1 MAPSIIVPTRS
12 VNGVRIPTVGYG
24 TMLFPDPDR
33 AAELI
38 QGALEC
44 GYRHI
49 DTARKYG
56 SEEWVGAGIRASGLA
71 RKDIWV
77 TTKVTEENA
86 KADDFKRSVDTSL
99 KTMGLDYVDLLLIH
113 WPQPKVPLEETLDA
127 LAEARRDGVAVEAV
141 VGVLE
146 AHDVNGGHDVLVGL
160 ALVELGAVRYVARST
175 ANPVQRGGLRGG

>member
-1 MAPSIIVPTRS
+1 MAPSIMVPN
-12 VNGVRIPTVGYG
+12 VLINGVRIPTVGYG
-24 TMLFPDPDR
+24 TMLFPELER

-56 SEEWVGAGIRASGLA
+56 SEKWVGAGIRASGLT

-113 WPQPKVPLEETLDA
+113 WPQPKMPLEETLSA
-127 LAEARRDGVAVEAV
+127 LPKQKGRA
-141 VGVLE
+141 
-146 AHDVNGGHDVLVGL
+146 
-160 ALVELGAVRYVARST
+160 S
-175 ANPVQRGGLRGG
+175 